1 MKIRVVTLCSGY
13 DSQCLALE
21 RLKENFP
28 NFDYELVAWA
38 EIDKYAIQAHNAL
51 FPQWADRNVGDITT
65 CDWSDIKDIDLLCY
79 STPCFT
85 AGTLLYTQDGYKPI
99 EDVKVGDFVL
109 SHKNRFCQ
117 VEKIGNK
124 ISSDLYKV
132 KGMMF
137 HEIECTGKHPFYVRK
152 MYRKWDNKNRRY
164 DRLFELPLW
173 KSAKE
178 LEKSDYLGYAINTKS
193 EIPKWDGSIDNRWG
207 HNRKVNKLKTL
218 LDKKVFW
225 YIMGRYIGD
234 GWKRNNKYGSGIIIC
249 CSERNYH
256 SLVSAL
262 NEAGI
267 HFSQVKERT
276 VTKLFIYMNELNSFV
291 DRYGY
296 YAHGKRIDAETLNL
310 PIPLLKSFISGVID
324 SDGSFSNREYQLSS
338 VSKELIYGLQ
348 QCIAKAYHCHVRMYK
363 TQRCKKTIIEGRVV
377 NQRDSYNLSWHIDK
391 RKQDKAFFEDGYIWF
406 PIKQVEKLS
415 NPDVVYNIQVA
426 DDHSYTA
433 NGAIVHNCT
442 SISNA
447 GLQQG
452 FKEGTGTA
460 SSIIWSVRNAIKEL
474 KPKYLL
480 MENVAAM
487 VQKKFIND
495 FHDWQ
500 KAVEDF
506 GYDNYTQVLNA
517 KDYGVPQNRE
527 RVFMVSIRNDI
538 GQQYHFPKSFKLE
551 KRLKDALETNVEE
564 KYYLSQNTIE
574 SFKKHCERKQKEGCG
589 FKFEPT
595 NIDGYAKCLNTLS
608 GNRQTDNF
616 IKEMLNEQ
624 EIAKDD

>member
-28 NFDYELVAWA
+28 DFDYELVAWA

-79 STPCFT
+79 STP
-85 AGTLLYTQDGYKPI
+85 
-99 EDVKVGDFVL
+99 
-109 SHKNRFCQ
+109 
-117 VEKIGNK
+117 
-124 ISSDLYKV
+124 
-132 KGMMF
+132 
-137 HEIECTGKHPFYVRK
+137 
-152 MYRKWDNKNRRY
+152 
-164 DRLFELPLW
+164 
-173 KSAKE
+173 
-178 LEKSDYLGYAINTKS
+178 
-193 EIPKWDGSIDNRWG
+193 
-207 HNRKVNKLKTL
+207 
-218 LDKKVFW
+218 
-225 YIMGRYIGD
+225 
-234 GWKRNNKYGSGIIIC
+234 
-249 CSERNYH
+249 
-256 SLVSAL
+256 
-262 NEAGI
+262 
-267 HFSQVKERT
+267 
-276 VTKLFIYMNELNSFV
+276 
-291 DRYGY
+291 
-296 YAHGKRIDAETLNL
+296 
-310 PIPLLKSFISGVID
+310 
-324 SDGSFSNREYQLSS
+324 
-338 VSKELIYGLQ
+338 
-348 QCIAKAYHCHVRMYK
+348 
-363 TQRCKKTIIEGRVV
+363 
-377 NQRDSYNLSWHIDK
+377 
-391 RKQDKAFFEDGYIWF
+391 
-406 PIKQVEKLS
+406 
-415 NPDVVYNIQVA
+415 
-426 DDHSYTA
+426 
-433 NGAIVHNCT
+433 CT

-538 GQQYHFPKSFKLE
+538 GQQYHFPKPFKLE
-551 KRLKDALETNVEE
+551 KRLKDILETNVEE
-564 KYYLSQNTIE
+564 KYYLSDTMIKCFE
-574 SFKKHCERKQKEGCG
+574 KCTAIAKEKGNG
-589 FKFEPT
+589 FKFSPT
-595 NIDGYAKCLNTLS
+595 DGGGCAKAITTCA
-608 GNRQTDNF
+608 GNRTDDNF

>member
-65 CDWSDIKDIDLLCY
+65 CDWSGIKDIDLLCY
-79 STPCFT
+79 STP
-85 AGTLLYTQDGYKPI
+85 
-99 EDVKVGDFVL
+99 
-109 SHKNRFCQ
+109 
-117 VEKIGNK
+117 
-124 ISSDLYKV
+124 
-132 KGMMF
+132 
-137 HEIECTGKHPFYVRK
+137 
-152 MYRKWDNKNRRY
+152 
-164 DRLFELPLW
+164 
-173 KSAKE
+173 
-178 LEKSDYLGYAINTKS
+178 
-193 EIPKWDGSIDNRWG
+193 
-207 HNRKVNKLKTL
+207 
-218 LDKKVFW
+218 
-225 YIMGRYIGD
+225 
-234 GWKRNNKYGSGIIIC
+234 
-249 CSERNYH
+249 
-256 SLVSAL
+256 
-262 NEAGI
+262 
-267 HFSQVKERT
+267 
-276 VTKLFIYMNELNSFV
+276 
-291 DRYGY
+291 
-296 YAHGKRIDAETLNL
+296 
-310 PIPLLKSFISGVID
+310 
-324 SDGSFSNREYQLSS
+324 
-338 VSKELIYGLQ
+338 
-348 QCIAKAYHCHVRMYK
+348 
-363 TQRCKKTIIEGRVV
+363 
-377 NQRDSYNLSWHIDK
+377 
-391 RKQDKAFFEDGYIWF
+391 
-406 PIKQVEKLS
+406 
-415 NPDVVYNIQVA
+415 
-426 DDHSYTA
+426 
-433 NGAIVHNCT
+433 CT

-538 GQQYHFPKSFKLE
+538 GQQYHFPKPFKLE
-551 KRLKDALETNVEE
+551 KRLKDVLETNVEE

-616 IKEMLNEQ
+616 IKETLNEQ

>member
-51 FPQWADRNVGDITT
+51 FPQYADRNVGDITT
-65 CDWSDIKDIDLLCY
+65 CDWGGYKDVDLLCY

-85 AGTLLYTQDGYKPI
+85 AGTLLYTQEGYKPI

-117 VEKIGNK
+117 VEKTGNK
-124 ISSDLYKV
+124 ISSDLYNV

-137 HEIECTGKHPFYVRK
+137 DEIICTGEHPFYVRK

-164 DRLFELPLW
+164 DRLFESPKW
-173 KSAKE
+173 KYAKE
-178 LEKSDYLGYAINTKS
+178 LDKFDYLGYAINTKS
-193 EIPKWDGSIDNRWG
+193 ELPKWEGSIDNRWG
-207 HNRKVNKLKTL
+207 HNRKVNKLQPL

-234 GWKRNNKYGSGIIIC
+234 GWKRNNRYGSGIIIC
-249 CSERNYH
+249 CSKRNYH
-256 SLVSAL
+256 SLASAL

-267 HFSQVKERT
+267 NFSQVNERT
-276 VTKLFIYMNELNSFV
+276 VTKLHIYMNELNHFV

-310 PIPLLKSFISGVID
+310 PIHLLKSFINGVID
-324 SDGSFSNREYQLSS
+324 SDGHFSNQEYKVSS
-338 VSKELIYGLQ
+338 VSKELVYGLQ

-363 TQRCKKTIIEGRVV
+363 TKRRKKTIIEGRIV
-377 NQRDSYNLSWHIDK
+377 NQRDSYNLYWHIDE

-406 PIKQVEKLS
+406 PIKQVEKHQTY
-415 NPDVVYNIQVA
+415 DVVYNIQVA

-452 FKEGTGTA
+452 FKEGSGTA
-460 SSIIWSVRNAIKEL
+460 SSIIWSVLNAIKEL

-487 VQKKFIND
+487 VQSKFIND
-495 FHDWQ
+495 FHEWQ
-500 KAVEDF
+500 KAVEDL

-527 RVFMVSIRNDI
+527 RVFMVSVRNDI
-538 GQQYHFPKSFKLE
+538 GLQYHFPKPFKLE
-551 KRLKDALETNVEE
+551 RRLKDILETNVEE
-564 KYYLSQNTIE
+564 KYYLSDTLIKCFE
-574 SFKKHCERKQKEGCG
+574 KRTDIAKERGNG
-589 FKFEPT
+589 FKFSPT
-595 NIDGYAKCLNTLS
+595 DGGAVLK
-608 GNRQTDNF
+608 Q
-616 IKEMLNEQ
+616 
-624 EIAKDD
+624 

>member
-51 FPQWADRNVGDITT
+51 FPQWTDRNVGDITT
-65 CDWSDIKDIDLLCY
+65 CDWNGIKDIDLLCY
-79 STPCFT
+79 STP
-85 AGTLLYTQDGYKPI
+85 
-99 EDVKVGDFVL
+99 
-109 SHKNRFCQ
+109 
-117 VEKIGNK
+117 
-124 ISSDLYKV
+124 
-132 KGMMF
+132 
-137 HEIECTGKHPFYVRK
+137 
-152 MYRKWDNKNRRY
+152 
-164 DRLFELPLW
+164 
-173 KSAKE
+173 
-178 LEKSDYLGYAINTKS
+178 
-193 EIPKWDGSIDNRWG
+193 
-207 HNRKVNKLKTL
+207 
-218 LDKKVFW
+218 
-225 YIMGRYIGD
+225 
-234 GWKRNNKYGSGIIIC
+234 
-249 CSERNYH
+249 
-256 SLVSAL
+256 
-262 NEAGI
+262 
-267 HFSQVKERT
+267 
-276 VTKLFIYMNELNSFV
+276 
-291 DRYGY
+291 
-296 YAHGKRIDAETLNL
+296 
-310 PIPLLKSFISGVID
+310 
-324 SDGSFSNREYQLSS
+324 
-338 VSKELIYGLQ
+338 
-348 QCIAKAYHCHVRMYK
+348 
-363 TQRCKKTIIEGRVV
+363 
-377 NQRDSYNLSWHIDK
+377 
-391 RKQDKAFFEDGYIWF
+391 
-406 PIKQVEKLS
+406 
-415 NPDVVYNIQVA
+415 
-426 DDHSYTA
+426 
-433 NGAIVHNCT
+433 CT

-452 FKEGTGTA
+452 FKEGTGTT

-538 GQQYHFPKSFKLE
+538 PRQYHFPKLFKLE
-551 KRLKDALETNVEE
+551 KRLKDVLETNIEE

-574 SFKKHCERKQKEGCG
+574 NFRKHCERKQKQGCG

-595 NIDGYAKCLNTLS
+595 NIDGYAKCISTLS

-616 IKEMLNEQ
+616 IKETLNEQ